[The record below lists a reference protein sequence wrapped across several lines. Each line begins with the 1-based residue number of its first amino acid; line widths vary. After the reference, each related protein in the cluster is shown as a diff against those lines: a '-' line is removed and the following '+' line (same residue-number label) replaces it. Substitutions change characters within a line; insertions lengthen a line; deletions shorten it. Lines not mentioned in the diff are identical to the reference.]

1 MNHYL
6 LAAVVFAAL
15 FDLNKMSSLVLE
27 PAMFKQC
34 INFKFDDT
42 STDPFHILL
51 IPEYNNSDSHYE
63 RSISFSDQ

>member
-6 LAAVVFAAL
+6 LAVVVFAAL
-15 FDLNKMSSLVLE
+15 FDLNKMSSVILE

-42 STDPFHILL
+42 STDTFHNIVNPRIQQQRQPL
-51 IPEYNNSDSHYE
+51 
-63 RSISFSDQ
+63 